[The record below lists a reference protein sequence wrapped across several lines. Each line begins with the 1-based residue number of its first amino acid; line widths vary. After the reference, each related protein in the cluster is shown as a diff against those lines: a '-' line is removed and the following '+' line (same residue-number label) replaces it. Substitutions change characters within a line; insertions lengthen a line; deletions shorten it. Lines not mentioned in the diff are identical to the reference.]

1 MKLLEA
7 KKSLCK
13 KLDLDYDNL
22 ALNDVF
28 TDQDL
33 IDYINKACNIVWS
46 LARWSF
52 TESVKEWTL
61 ADQDISDGY
70 VTIPEDVMPE
80 SIFSVWI
87 NGKECKKIDLISL
100 KRYLQEYPNGTDMN
114 IAVYKNNL
122 YFNPNIISSGYKVD
136 AYGKKRFTPFLSSSD
151 PNSLL
156 PFSFAADDF
165 EDTGNEAII
174 DIAFAEALGSE
185 KKKQYTQG
193 QEERNKGMALLSPL
207 INSTKSG
214 RANVQSKSLPMLN
227 VPDFFG

>member
-7 KKSLCK
+7 KTSLCK
-13 KLDLDYDNL
+13 KLDIDYNNL

-28 TDQDL
+28 QDDDL
-33 IDYINKACNIVWS
+33 LNYINKACNIVWS

-52 TESVKEWTL
+52 TESVKQWTL
-61 ADQDISDGY
+61 SDQDIADGY

-80 SIFSVWI
+80 SLFSFWV
-87 NGKECKKIDLISL
+87 NGSECKKIDIISL
-100 KRYLQEYPNGTDMN
+100 KRYLQENSKGANLYVS
-114 IAVYKNNL
+114 VYKNNL
-122 YFNPNIISSGYKVD
+122 YFNPNIISSGYKVE
-136 AYGKKRFTPFLSSSD
+136 AYGKKRFTPFTSSSD
-151 PNSLL
+151 ANSLL

-185 KKKQYTQG
+185 KKKQYQQA
-193 QEERNKGMALLSPL
+193 QEERSKGMALLSPL

-214 RANVQSKSLPMLN
+214 RANVQSKSLPMLD